1 MSLASICDKYLI
13 LELFLKACR
22 LLRKSRDQSNQQ
34 GTARDASLITLT
46 TEDHMAGTNE
56 TVSHMGR
63 TP

>member
-46 TEDHMAGTNE
+46 TEDRMAGTNE